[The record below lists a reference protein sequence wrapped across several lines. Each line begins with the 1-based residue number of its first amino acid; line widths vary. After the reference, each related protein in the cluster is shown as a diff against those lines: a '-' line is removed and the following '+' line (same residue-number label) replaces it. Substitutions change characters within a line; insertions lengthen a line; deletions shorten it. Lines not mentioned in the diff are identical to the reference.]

1 MELVVALVFLLLVSV
16 IALKILFKIIEI
28 TWNNAFLILVL
39 LLIILLI

>member
-1 MELVVALVFLLLVSV
+1 MELVAALFFLLLVSV
-16 IALKILFKIIEI
+16 IALKVFFKIIEI